1 MLRKLLILTTAVV
14 LVAGQSIDECLKQD
28 SISCVQKTLYRTAK
42 ELFAKDKLELV
53 SGISL
58 VKSDADVRSSR
69 SGKEL
74 VYDQEMD
81 AANDIVGRQNTLE
94 NFISDEAGQFLTGRS
109 IRVKHHCRTIIPDD
123 PISSDPISSLHPCIC
138 HRSRLLCKRSN
149 CI

>member
-1 MLRKLLILTTAVV
+1 MLGKLLILTTAVV

-58 VKSDADVRSSR
+58 VKSDADTRSSR

-94 NFISDEAGQFLTGRS
+94 NFISDKAGQFLTGRS
-109 IRVKHHCRTIIPDD
+109 IRVKRHNRTRLIAIIR
-123 PISSDPISSLHPCIC
+123 ITLFT
-138 HRSRLLCKRSN
+138 
-149 CI
+149 